1 MRTGE
6 VAAKTAG
13 EAAGASRTV
22 LETRGVSKTFGVVRA
37 LRDVSLT
44 LRAGEVHGLVG
55 ENGAGKSTLI
65 KVLTGFHQPD
75 AGGLTFDGANVS
87 FDSPR
92 AAQRAGVCAVYQ
104 EINLIPERSVADNI
118 FLCHEPKRLGILIDR
133 KRMLDQAAEI
143 VQRYRL
149 AVDPAAKLGT
159 LGLGAQQ
166 MVAIARGVSLGARVL
181 ILDEPTSA
189 LSGAEVDVLFEVV
202 DALRAEGIALLFVSH
217 RLSECYRLCDRLTV
231 MRDGAVVRTA
241 TPDELPRGAL
251 IAAML
256 GREGAGEHAWSD
268 RSGAADARDEAL
280 AETTTPSAP
289 ALEVDGLQWGN
300 RVRDVSLRVAPR
312 EIVGLAGLLGSG
324 RTETFKT
331 IFGAQRADAGEVKLA
346 GRALAHAT
354 PARSIGRGLA
364 FLSED
369 RRAEGIFSRLSVR
382 ENIVASLLPRISRFG
397 FISRAKEAQ
406 LVRESIARLGIKT
419 AGPGAPVSTLSGG
432 NQQKALIA
440 RCLSTH
446 PSVLLLD
453 DPTRGIDVGAKE
465 EVHRVV
471 QELAHEGL
479 AVVVTSSEMEEL
491 LALTGRLVM
500 LNEGATQGGMPT
512 AGAHP
517 DDVLAVLAGHV
528 PEDGRIID
536 ESGTDGNPT

>member
-1 MRTGE
+1 MTTGE
-6 VAAKTAG
+6 AAAKRAG
-13 EAAGASRTV
+13 DDAGASRVV

-75 AGGLTFDGANVS
+75 SGGLTLDGANVS

-118 FLCHEPKRLGILIDR
+118 FLCHEPKRFGILIDR
-133 KRMLDQAAEI
+133 KRMLEKAADI

-256 GREGAGEHAWSD
+256 GREGAGEHAWSE

-280 AETTTPSAP
+280 ADTTP

-331 IFGAQRADAGEVKLA
+331 IFGAQRADAGKVKLA
-346 GRALAHAT
+346 GRSLAHAT

-369 RRAEGIFSRLSVR
+369 RRAEGIFARLSVR

-397 FISRAKEAQ
+397 FISRTKEAQ

-440 RCLSTH
+440 RCLSTR

-471 QELAHEGL
+471 QELAREGL

-512 AGAHP
+512 AGAHS
-517 DDVLAVLAGHV
+517 DDVLAVLASHA
-528 PEDGRIID
+528 PEGGGIID

>member
-1 MRTGE
+1 MTTSAPADRTGR
-6 VAAKTAG
+6 AG
-13 EAAGASRTV
+13 SATVTPRAV
-22 LETRGVSKTFGVVRA
+22 LETHGVSKTFGVVRA

-75 AGGLTFDGANVS
+75 SGALTLDGADVA

-92 AAQRAGVCAVYQ
+92 AAQGAGVCAVYQ

-118 FLCHEPKRLGILIDR
+118 FLCHEPKRFGILIDR
-133 KRMLDQAAEI
+133 KRMLERAADI

-149 AVDPAAKLGT
+149 AVDPAARLGS

-202 DALRAEGIALLFVSH
+202 DRLRAEGIALLFVSH
-217 RLSECYRLCDRLTV
+217 RLSECYRLCDRFTV
-231 MRDGAVVRTA
+231 MRDGAVVRTG
-241 TPDELPRGAL
+241 TPAELPRAAL

-256 GREGAGEHAWSD
+256 GRESAGEHAWAE
-268 RSGAADARDEAL
+268 RSGSADADATPAL
-280 AETTTPSAP
+280 A
-289 ALEVDGLQWGN
+289 VDHLQWGN
-300 RVRDVSLRVAPR
+300 RVRDVSLRVAR
-312 EIVGLAGLLGSG
+312 KEIVGLAGLLGSG

-331 IFGAQRADAGEVKLA
+331 IFGAQKADGGEVDVA
-346 GRALAHAT
+346 GRALTHAN

-369 RRAEGIFSRLSVR
+369 RRAEGIFPRLSVR

-406 LVRESIARLGIKT
+406 VVRDSIERLGIKT
-419 AGPGAPVSTLSGG
+419 AGPGALITTLSGG

-440 RCLSTH
+440 RCLSTR
-446 PSVLLLD
+446 PTVLLLD

-471 QELAHEGL
+471 QELAQEGL

-491 LALTGRLVM
+491 LALTDRLVV
-500 LNEGATQGGMPT
+500 LNEGATEGGMPT

-517 DDVLAVLAGHV
+517 DDVLAVLAGAGSDASADHG
-528 PEDGRIID
+528 DG
-536 ESGTDGNPT
+536 TA

>member
-1 MRTGE
+1 MTTS
-6 VAAKTAG
+6 AATSSATPR
-13 EAAGASRTV
+13 AV
-22 LETRGVSKTFGVVRA
+22 LETRGVSRTFGVVRA

-75 AGGLTFDGANVS
+75 TGALTLDGKSVT

-92 AAQRAGVCAVYQ
+92 GAQNAGVCAVYQ

-118 FLCHEPKRLGILIDR
+118 FLCHEPKRFGVLVDR
-133 KRMLDQAAEI
+133 KRMLERAAEI

-149 AVDPAAKLGT
+149 SVDPAARLGS

-166 MVAIARGVSLGARVL
+166 MVSLARGVSLGARVL

-189 LSGAEVDVLFEVV
+189 LSSAEVDVLFDVV
-202 DALRAEGIALLFVSH
+202 DRLRAEGIALLFVSH
-217 RLSECYRLCDRLTV
+217 RLSECYRLCDRFTV
-231 MRDGAVVRTA
+231 MRDGAVVRTG
-241 TPDELPRGAL
+241 TPEELPRAAL

-256 GREGAGEHAWSD
+256 GRESSGEHAWTE
-268 RSGAADARDEAL
+268 RSGSADTADA
-280 AETTTPSAP
+280 AP
-289 ALEVDGLQWGN
+289 ALAVDRLQWGN
-300 RVRDVSLRVAPR
+300 RVRDVSLKVAR
-312 EIVGLAGLLGSG
+312 KEIVGLAGLLGSG

-331 IFGAQRADAGEVKLA
+331 IFGAQKADAGDVDIA
-346 GRALAHAT
+346 GRALTHAT
-354 PARSIGRGLA
+354 PARSIARGLA

-369 RRAEGIFSRLSVR
+369 RRSEGIFPRLSVG

-406 LVRESIARLGIKT
+406 VVREAIERLGIKT
-419 AGPGAPVSTLSGG
+419 AGPNALITTLSGG

-440 RCLSTH
+440 RCLSTQ
-446 PSVLLLD
+446 PTVLLLD

-471 QELAHEGL
+471 QELARDGL

-491 LALTGRLVM
+491 LALTDRLVV

-512 AGAHP
+512 AGANP
-517 DDVLAVLAGHV
+517 DDVLAVLAGDANDSRDV
-528 PEDGRIID
+528 SATRDVGATR
-536 ESGTDGNPT
+536 NPAGADKA

>member
-1 MRTGE
+1 MTTDAAPAHP
-6 VAAKTAG
+6 VADATPRA
-13 EAAGASRTV
+13 V
-22 LETRGVSKTFGVVRA
+22 LDTRGVSKTFGVVRA

-75 AGGLTFDGANVS
+75 AGTLALDGASVA

-118 FLCHEPKRLGILIDR
+118 FLCHEPKRFGILTDR
-133 KRMLDQAAEI
+133 KQMLERTAQI

-189 LSGAEVDVLFEVV
+189 LSGAEVDVLFDVV

-217 RLSECYRLCDRLTV
+217 RLSECYRLCDRFTV
-231 MRDGAVVRTA
+231 MRDGAVVRTG
-241 TPDELPRGAL
+241 TPQELPRAAL

-256 GREGAGEHAWSD
+256 GRESAGEHAWTD
-268 RSGAADARDEAL
+268 RSGQADAGAS
-280 AETTTPSAP
+280 TTP

-300 RVRDVSLRVAPR
+300 RVRDVTMRVAPR

-331 IFGAQRADAGEVKLA
+331 IFGAQKPDAGDVRLA
-346 GRALAHAT
+346 GRALTHAT

-369 RRAEGIFSRLSVR
+369 RRAEGIFPRLSVR

-406 LVRESIARLGIKT
+406 VVREAIARLGIKT
-419 AGPGAPVSTLSGG
+419 AGPGALITTLSGG

-440 RCLSTH
+440 RCLSTQ
-446 PSVLLLD
+446 PDVLLLD

-471 QELAHEGL
+471 QQLAQEGL

-491 LALTGRLVM
+491 LALTDRLVM
-500 LNEGATQGGMPT
+500 LNEGATHCGMPT

-517 DDVLAVLAGHV
+517 DDVLAVLAGQV
-528 PEDGRIID
+528 ADAGPD
-536 ESGTDGNPT
+536 SGGA

>member
-1 MRTGE
+1 MTTS
-6 VAAKTAG
+6 ADTAS
-13 EAAGASRTV
+13 ATPRAV
-22 LETRGVSKTFGVVRA
+22 LETRGVFKTFGVVRA

-75 AGGLTFDGANVS
+75 TGTLTLDGANVA

-92 AAQRAGVCAVYQ
+92 GAQNAGVCAVYQ

-118 FLCHEPKRLGILIDR
+118 FLCHEPKRFRVLVDR
-133 KRMLDQAAEI
+133 KRMLERAAEI

-149 AVDPAAKLGT
+149 DVDPAARLGS

-166 MVAIARGVSLGARVL
+166 MVSLARGVSLGARVL

-202 DALRAEGIALLFVSH
+202 DRLRAEGIALLFVSH
-217 RLSECYRLCDRLTV
+217 RLSECYRLCDRFTV
-231 MRDGAVVRTA
+231 MRDGAVVRTG
-241 TPDELPRGAL
+241 TPEELPRAAL

-256 GREGAGEHAWSD
+256 GREGAGEHAWTE
-268 RSGAADARDEAL
+268 RSGSADTAADTVPAL
-280 AETTTPSAP
+280 A
-289 ALEVDGLQWGN
+289 VDHLQWGN
-300 RVRDVSLRVAPR
+300 RVRDVSLAVAR
-312 EIVGLAGLLGSG
+312 KEIVGLAGLLGSG

-331 IFGAQRADAGEVKLA
+331 IFGAQKADAGEVNIA
-346 GRALAHAT
+346 GRTLAHAS

-369 RRAEGIFSRLSVR
+369 RRSEGIFPRLSVR

-406 LVRESIARLGIKT
+406 VVREAIERLGIKT
-419 AGPGAPVSTLSGG
+419 AGPNALITTLSGG

-440 RCLSTH
+440 RCLSTQ
-446 PSVLLLD
+446 PTVLLLD

-471 QELAHEGL
+471 QELARDGL

-491 LALTGRLVM
+491 LALTDRLVV

-512 AGAHP
+512 AGANP
-517 DDVLAVLAGHV
+517 DDVLAVLAG
-528 PEDGRIID
+528 DAT
-536 ESGTDGNPT
+536 ESADSTDAAEAAGNAAAADKA

>member
-1 MRTGE
+1 MSA
-6 VAAKTAG
+6 VDDASASDSQAG
-13 EAAGASRTV
+13 PRTV

-75 AGGLTFDGANVS
+75 VGALTLDGANVS

-92 AAQRAGVCAVYQ
+92 AAQSAGVCAVYQ

-118 FLCHEPKRLGILIDR
+118 YLCHEPKRFGILTDR
-133 KRMLDQAAEI
+133 KRMLDGAADI

-202 DALRAEGIALLFVSH
+202 DRLRAEGIALLFVSH
-217 RLSECYRLCDRLTV
+217 RLSECYRLCDRFTV
-231 MRDGAVVRTA
+231 MRDGAVVRTG
-241 TPDELPRGAL
+241 TPEELPRAAL

-256 GREGAGEHAWSD
+256 GRESAGEHAWTD
-268 RSGAADARDEAL
+268 RTGR
-280 AETTTPSAP
+280 AETNADTTP
-289 ALEVDGLQWGN
+289 ALQVDALQWGN

-331 IFGAQRADAGEVKLA
+331 IFGAQKADAGDVKLA
-346 GRALAHAT
+346 GRTLAHAT
-354 PARSIGRGLA
+354 PARSISRGLA

-369 RRAEGIFSRLSVR
+369 RRAEGIFPRLSVR

-419 AGPGAPVSTLSGG
+419 AGPAALITTLSGG

-440 RCLSTH
+440 RCLSTR
-446 PSVLLLD
+446 PDVLLLD

-471 QELAHEGL
+471 QQLAQEGL

-491 LALTGRLVM
+491 LALTDRLVM

-517 DDVLAVLAGHV
+517 DDVLAVLAGQGPHELQGLQG
-528 PEDGRIID
+528 P
-536 ESGTDGNPT
+536 DGNGEQA

>member
-1 MRTGE
+1 MTTSAPADRTGRPGSAT
-6 VAAKTAG
+6 AAPRA
-13 EAAGASRTV
+13 V
-22 LETRGVSKTFGVVRA
+22 LETLGVSKTFGVVRA

-75 AGGLTFDGANVS
+75 SGALTLDGADVA

-92 AAQRAGVCAVYQ
+92 AAQGAGVCAVYQ

-118 FLCHEPKRLGILIDR
+118 FLCHEPKRFGILIDR
-133 KRMLDQAAEI
+133 KRMLERAADI

-149 AVDPAAKLGT
+149 AVDPAARLGS

-202 DALRAEGIALLFVSH
+202 DRLRAEGIALLFVSH
-217 RLSECYRLCDRLTV
+217 RLSECYRLCDRFTV
-231 MRDGAVVRTA
+231 MRDGAVVRTG
-241 TPDELPRGAL
+241 TPAELPRAAL

-256 GREGAGEHAWSD
+256 GRESAGEHAWAE
-268 RSGAADARDEAL
+268 RSGSADADADGTPAL
-280 AETTTPSAP
+280 A
-289 ALEVDGLQWGN
+289 VDHLQWGN
-300 RVRDVSLRVAPR
+300 RVRDVSLRVAR
-312 EIVGLAGLLGSG
+312 KEIVGLAGLLGSG

-331 IFGAQRADAGEVKLA
+331 IFGAQKADGGAVDIA
-346 GRALAHAT
+346 GRALVHAN

-369 RRAEGIFSRLSVR
+369 RRAEGIFPRLSVR

-397 FISRAKEAQ
+397 LISRAKEAQ
-406 LVRESIARLGIKT
+406 VVRESIERLGIKT
-419 AGPGAPVSTLSGG
+419 AGPGALITTLSGG

-440 RCLSTH
+440 RCLSTR
-446 PSVLLLD
+446 PTVLLLD

-471 QELAHEGL
+471 QELAQEGL

-491 LALTGRLVM
+491 LALTDRLVV
-500 LNEGATQGGMPT
+500 LNEGATEGGIPT

-517 DDVLAVLAGHV
+517 DDVLAVLAGA
-528 PEDGRIID
+528 G
-536 ESGTDGNPT
+536 SGDSADHGGGTA

>member
-1 MRTGE
+1 MTTSAPADRTGRTGS
-6 VAAKTAG
+6 AAATPRA
-13 EAAGASRTV
+13 V
-22 LETRGVSKTFGVVRA
+22 LETHGVSKTFGVVRA

-75 AGGLTFDGANVS
+75 SGALTLDGADVA

-92 AAQRAGVCAVYQ
+92 AAQGAGVCAVYQ
-104 EINLIPERSVADNI
+104 EINLITERSVADNI
-118 FLCHEPKRLGILIDR
+118 FLCHEPKRFGILIDR
-133 KRMLDQAAEI
+133 KRMLERAADI

-149 AVDPAAKLGT
+149 AVDPAARLGS

-202 DALRAEGIALLFVSH
+202 DRLRAEGIALLFVSH
-217 RLSECYRLCDRLTV
+217 RLSECYRLCDRFTV
-231 MRDGAVVRTA
+231 MRDGAVVRTG
-241 TPDELPRGAL
+241 TPAELPRAAL

-256 GREGAGEHAWSD
+256 GRESAGEHAWAE
-268 RSGAADARDEAL
+268 RSGSADADATPAL
-280 AETTTPSAP
+280 A
-289 ALEVDGLQWGN
+289 VDHLQWGN

-331 IFGAQRADAGEVKLA
+331 IFGAQKADGGEVDIA
-346 GRALAHAT
+346 GRALTHAN

-369 RRAEGIFSRLSVR
+369 RRAEGIFARLSVR

-406 LVRESIARLGIKT
+406 VVRDSIDRLGIKT
-419 AGPGAPVSTLSGG
+419 AGPGALITTLSGG

-440 RCLSTH
+440 RCLSTR
-446 PSVLLLD
+446 PTVLLLD

-471 QELAHEGL
+471 QELAQEGL

-491 LALTGRLVM
+491 LALTDRLVV
-500 LNEGATQGGMPT
+500 LNEGATEGGMPT
-512 AGAHP
+512 AGALP
-517 DDVLAVLAGHV
+517 DDVLAVLAGAGSDHSADHG
-528 PEDGRIID
+528 DG
-536 ESGTDGNPT
+536 TV

>member
-1 MRTGE
+1 MTTG
-6 VAAKTAG
+6 AAANPAQTA
-13 EAAGASRTV
+13 AAV

-65 KVLTGFHQPD
+65 KILTGFYQPD
-75 AGGLTFDGANVS
+75 AGGLTLDGAAAA

-92 AAQRAGVCAVYQ
+92 AAQQSGVCAVYQ

-118 FLCHEPKRLGILIDR
+118 FLCHEPKKFGFLTDR
-133 KRMLDQAAEI
+133 KRMLERAAEI

-149 AVDPAAKLGT
+149 AVDPAARLGS

-202 DALRAEGIALLFVSH
+202 DQLRAEGIALLFVSH
-217 RLSECYRLCDRLTV
+217 RLSECYRLCDRFTV
-231 MRDGAVVRTA
+231 MRDGAVVRTG
-241 TPDELPRGAL
+241 TPEELPRSAL

-256 GREGAGEHAWSD
+256 GRESAGEHAWAD
-268 RSGAADARDEAL
+268 REGRADV
-280 AETTTPSAP
+280 TP
-289 ALEVDGLQWGN
+289 ALDVAHLQWGN

-331 IFGAQRADAGEVKLA
+331 IFGAQKADAGQVDIDGQPL
-346 GRALAHAT
+346 GHAT
-354 PARSIGRGLA
+354 PARSIARGLA

-369 RRAEGIFSRLSVR
+369 RRAEGIFPRLSVR

-397 FISRAKEAQ
+397 FISPAKEAQ

-419 AGPGAPVSTLSGG
+419 AGPGAPISTLSGG

-440 RCLSTH
+440 RCLSTR
-446 PSVLLLD
+446 PTVLLLD

-471 QELAHEGL
+471 QQLAEEGL

-491 LALTGRLVM
+491 LALTDRLVV

-512 AGAHP
+512 KGAHP
-517 DDVLAVLAGHV
+517 DDVLAVLAG
-528 PEDGRIID
+528 PGADGA
-536 ESGTDGNPT
+536 P